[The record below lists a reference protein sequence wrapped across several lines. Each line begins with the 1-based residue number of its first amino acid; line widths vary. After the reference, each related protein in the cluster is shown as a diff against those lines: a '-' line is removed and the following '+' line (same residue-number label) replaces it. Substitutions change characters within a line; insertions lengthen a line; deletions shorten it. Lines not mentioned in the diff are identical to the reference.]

1 MLTLPRQ
8 SIVARPPTLPLPSGL
23 LHAAKM
29 DSGAVLSGRLPFA
42 HLWDRPGPS
51 GCPPSGAIFM
61 HYPGRFQEGQP
72 SGRAMDLLKD
82 RQAVATAI
90 YNRDP
95 DKAEQTSREEIAHSK
110 ERILDVLRNK
120 WEKDFTMSQISW

>member
-1 MLTLPRQ
+1 
-8 SIVARPPTLPLPSGL
+8 
-23 LHAAKM
+23 
-29 DSGAVLSGRLPFA
+29 
-42 HLWDRPGPS
+42 
-51 GCPPSGAIFM
+51 M

>member
-1 MLTLPRQ
+1 
-8 SIVARPPTLPLPSGL
+8 
-23 LHAAKM
+23 
-29 DSGAVLSGRLPFA
+29 
-42 HLWDRPGPS
+42 
-51 GCPPSGAIFM
+51 
-61 HYPGRFQEGQP
+61 
-72 SGRAMDLLKD
+72 MDLLKD